1 MFHFGAASRSSWTGP
16 FFCGPSAHH
25 RTTAA
30 APLPSGR
37 ECTGAH
43 WSGSLRGWR
52 DPRSPRPVR
61 IRSASSSASGS
72 GMNPYGSRSSPGARR
87 RAAGRS
93 SRVRN
98 APAKSRRNAGMPLRS
113 SAPTRVSDTEPSS
126 RPKATGKFTGHASA
140 EPLLR
145 GQDQTSIKPAE
156 ALTPATSGSLDVAE
170 VVPRVCAHTRVTCTS
185 ARSPRVWPGRSG
197 PKKGGIWRR
206 RESNPRPR
214 VDPAKLLRA

>member
-52 DPRSPRPVR
+52 DPRSPLPVR

-113 SAPTRVSDTEPSS
+113 SAPTTVSDTEPSWI
-126 RPKATGKFTGHASA
+126 AV
-140 EPLLR
+140 
-145 GQDQTSIKPAE
+145 TSIKPAE